1 MKPQHSF
8 VAERIAAQH
17 CAELLRRGPEPAELL
32 SALGQIG
39 ERIARRLAPALATLL
54 GGDAPDISA
63 ASPEEL
69 SKSELIE
76 EIGPLA
82 ANALLACSIPS
93 VGLIASIDGQAV
105 LRLVDRAFG
114 GRGEAAGALPD
125 AFPLSAELMVSQ
137 LETLI
142 VESLSDALCLPD
154 LRAVARN
161 CRLSELARFPAA
173 TRLAV
178 LRLSVSDGARSAWQ
192 LRITVPTGQLP
203 ELISRAG
210 TAVDPAEP
218 ATNRTSSRAADPA
231 AAPFADMP
239 VPLTATLVDML
250 VTLSTMAGLQPGV
263 VLPVAV
269 ARAVP
274 VSASGTVIASG
285 SVGSTDDRIAIKLTR
300 IA

>member
-1 MKPQHSF
+1 MKPQYSF

-114 GRGEAAGALPD
+114 GRGEAAGSLPD
-125 AFPLSAELMVSQ
+125 AFPLSADLMVAQ
-137 LETLI
+137 LEKLI
-142 VESLSDALCLPD
+142 VESLADVLGLPD
-154 LRAVARN
+154 LHGAARN
-161 CRLSELARFPAA
+161 NRLAELARFPAA

-178 LRLSVSDGARSAWQ
+178 LRLLVNDGMRSPWQ
-192 LRITVPTGQLP
+192 LRITVPIGQLP
-203 ELISRAG
+203 ELVLRAG
-210 TAVDPAEP
+210 SAADPTAPGP
-218 ATNRTSSRAADPA
+218 SRTNRHAADPA

-250 VTLSTMAGLQPGV
+250 VPLSTMAALEPGS

-269 ARAVP
+269 TRAVP

-285 SVGSTDDRIAIKLTR
+285 SVGSADDRIAIKLTR
-300 IA
+300 IG